1 MKLIGYFENFIES
14 EVELNKTRK
23 ETLDSHIEALEKVI
37 KESEKIKYQGKEIQG
52 SWSHGTIIKPVADN
66 DE

>member
-37 KESEKIKYQGKEIQG
+37 KESPRGASMLWG
-52 SWSHGTIIKPVADN
+52 SLLLPKRVFPSWVRNP
-66 DE
+66 EYL